1 MDLKMMKTNIM
12 ATGLLFA
19 IAMSIISLVVVIYI
33 NGVKRNT
40 IYKTSPEALQSI
52 IIPDSIKV
60 RVTCYRATVDECG
73 NDLGICFDGSK
84 VRKGIVALSP
94 DLFYT
99 TSLKLGDTIQI
110 LGTPLD
116 GWYVVADKTANHIKN
131 TADIYITNDE
141 KGFSETG
148 IIIKR

>member
-40 IYKTSPEALQSI
+40 IHKTSPEALQSI

>member
-1 MDLKMMKTNIM
+1 MKTNS
-12 ATGLLFA
+12 LFVA
-19 IAMSIISLVVVIYI
+19 LISVTLSTIIYASILKTREKNIPQ
-33 NGVKRNT
+33 
-40 IYKTSPEALQSI
+40 TSPEAPQSI
-52 IIPDSIKV
+52 IISDSINV
-60 RVTCYRATVDECG
+60 RVTCFRATVDECG

-99 TSLKLGDTIQI
+99 TDLHLGDTIQI

-116 GWYVVADKTANHIKN
+116 GWYVITDKTAHHIKN
-131 TADIYITNDE
+131 TVDIFITKDE

-148 IIIKR
+148 IIVKR